1 MFFLLFL
8 NNLWQLPRHNP
19 WPTHLTNKNYR
30 IRFHKQHDYLFG
42 FQAER
47 RINKSLLLWNWA
59 KNASNVEDDEY
70 ETLVLAY
77 NKKLDSLISTSCIT
91 RSLEEEESSPPH
103 IKDVVTNSKKEMEN
117 TLPPFQGYA
126 KTNSKDMTLT
136 PTTMMG
142 SNKLN
147 NSPMEL
153 GSTQYIQSRV
163 YKHLWNWQL
172 LKPWQEKLANLCR

>member
-1 MFFLLFL
+1 MIKMFCLLFL
-8 NNLWQLPRHNP
+8 NNLWQLPRDNP
-19 WPTHLTNKNYR
+19 WPTHSTNKNYR

-42 FQAER
+42 FQAKR

-103 IKDVVTNSKKEMEN
+103 IEDVVTNSKKEMEN

-126 KTNSKDMTLT
+126 NSKDMTLT
-136 PTTMMG
+136 PTPWWVLT
-142 SNKLN
+142 NWTTHQWNLVQLN
-147 NSPMEL
+147 ISKVESINTSEI
-153 GSTQYIQSRV
+153 GNY
-163 YKHLWNWQL
+163 
-172 LKPWQEKLANLCR
+172 